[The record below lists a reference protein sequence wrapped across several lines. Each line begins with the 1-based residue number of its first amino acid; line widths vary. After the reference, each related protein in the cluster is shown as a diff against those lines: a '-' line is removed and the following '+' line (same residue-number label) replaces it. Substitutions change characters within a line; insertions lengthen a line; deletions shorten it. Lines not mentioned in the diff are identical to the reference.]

1 MDSTNKTTKN
11 TADKQTASLKQILES
26 SKLTNIKI
34 LPQELPSIERG
45 LNQIDSQS
53 QKLSA
58 KTATSDEKTDIR
70 AHYFLA
76 QGGVNTQVLIKELG
90 TIHLGGLE
98 EHRQPIQDTD
108 VEGYLQQQNTETVM
122 QIIQDGRQEAIANM
136 NDKFEED
143 IDSFWSKF
151 RHSTIKE
158 DATQESSFKL
168 SKAKFDP
175 SRVVSAGIIN

>member
-1 MDSTNKTTKN
+1 MWGGGGGEICTAQYFSHLLSRATRFPLKNNIINTMDSTNKTTKN

-70 AHYFLA
+70 AY
-76 QGGVNTQVLIKELG
+76 VVCSMIK
-90 TIHLGGLE
+90 I
-98 EHRQPIQDTD
+98 
-108 VEGYLQQQNTETVM
+108 LQY
-122 QIIQDGRQEAIANM
+122 
-136 NDKFEED
+136 
-143 IDSFWSKF
+143 
-151 RHSTIKE
+151 
-158 DATQESSFKL
+158 
-168 SKAKFDP
+168 
-175 SRVVSAGIIN
+175 

>member
-1 MDSTNKTTKN
+1 MDSTNNTTKN
-11 TADKQTASLKQILES
+11 IADKQPASLKQILER
-26 SKLTNIKI
+26 SKLTNSKI

-45 LNQIDSQS
+45 LNQIDSQT

-58 KTATSDEKTDIR
+58 KTASSDEKTDIR

-108 VEGYLQQQNTETVM
+108 VEGYLQQQSTETVM
-122 QIIQDGRQEAIANM
+122 QIIQDGRQEVVSNM
-136 NDKFEED
+136 NATFEKD
-143 IDSFWSKF
+143 IDSFWSDFINNTVKVNP
-151 RHSTIKE
+151 
-158 DATQESSFKL
+158 TQGSSFKL
-168 SKAKFDP
+168 SKAKFDQ
-175 SRVVSAGIIN
+175 SRVVSAGIIH